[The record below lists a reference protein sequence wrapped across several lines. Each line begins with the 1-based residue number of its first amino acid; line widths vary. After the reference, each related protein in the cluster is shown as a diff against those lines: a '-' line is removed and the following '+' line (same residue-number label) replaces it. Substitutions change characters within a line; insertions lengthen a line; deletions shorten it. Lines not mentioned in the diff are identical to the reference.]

1 MVTQKR
7 AQSLNRNPWPQGQ
20 LMFSETR
27 DYFYPVPK
35 ASRAGQLG
43 AQPLL
48 GPCSPGV
55 SLWVILTP
63 HSWHL
68 ASFQTPWV
76 LELKSQQPG
85 PARLWP

>member
-1 MVTQKR
+1 
-7 AQSLNRNPWPQGQ
+7 
-20 LMFSETR
+20 MFSETR

-35 ASRAGQLG
+35 ASRAGLLG

-68 ASFQTPWV
+68 AYFQIPWV

-85 PARLWP
+85 PA